1 MRLRYLTAGESH
13 GPALVAILEGIPSG
27 VSLTEEVI
35 DLELTRRQHG
45 YGAGGRMKIEKDK
58 VRILSG
64 VLEKTTT
71 GAPIAILVENLDHA
85 KWKGKQIEPFTIPR
99 PGHVDLIA
107 AIKFGYL
114 DLRPGL
120 ERASARE
127 TASRV
132 AVGAICKTYL
142 KQFNITV
149 EGYVTAIADIE
160 ADLSE
165 IPLTQRF
172 DLSEKSDVRC
182 PNLETAEA
190 MRYRIKEAIAEKD
203 SLGGIIEI
211 IVMNVP
217 AGLGSF
223 VQWDRRLDA
232 RLGRAVLS
240 VQAIKG
246 VEIGA
251 AFENCRLP
259 GSQVQDDIYLD
270 QDRLVRKTNYC
281 GGLEGG
287 VTTGQPMIVRAAMK
301 PIATTIKPHNSVDL
315 VTGLPIKTRH
325 ERSDFCPVPRA
336 VPVLEAVT
344 AFEIAESLMEKL
356 GGDSLEEQTLRF
368 KALKS
373 ATLSDLHLDGKEHR
387 FWEE

>member
-27 VSLTEEVI
+27 VTLTEEMI

-107 AIKFGYL
+107 AIKYGYF
-114 DLRPGL
+114 DLRPGM

-165 IPLTQRF
+165 ISLDRRF

-182 PNLETAEA
+182 PDLITAGA
-190 MRYRIKEAIAEKD
+190 MRDRIKEAIAEKD
-203 SLGGIIEI
+203 SLGGIIEV

-232 RLGRAVLS
+232 RLGRAILS

-251 AFENCRLP
+251 AFENCRLS

-270 QDRLVRKTNYC
+270 HDRLVRKTNYC

-287 VTTGQPMIVRAAMK
+287 VTTGQPLIIRAAMK
-301 PIATTIKPHNSVDL
+301 PIATTIKPHQSVDL
-315 VTGLPIKTRH
+315 VTGLPIETRY

-336 VPVLEAVT
+336 VPIIEAVT

-356 GGDSLEEQTLRF
+356 GGDSLEEQVLRF